1 MKILVIQTGG
11 TIDKDYPK
19 TNAGYAFEIDEPAA
33 ERVLQNVLPGFDY
46 EVVSLLKK
54 DSLEITDE
62 DRLALKTYI
71 QKHSANKILITH
83 GSDTMP
89 ETADFLGNIPLKTIV
104 LTGAYRPERF
114 ANSDAAFNIGVA
126 IGVLNTLEE
135 GTFIAM
141 NGRVYPAAKV
151 RKHPETGKFEMIN

>member
-1 MKILVIQTGG
+1 MKILIIQTGG

-19 TNAGYAFEIDEPAA
+19 TNQGYAFEIDEPAA
-33 ERVLQNVLPGFDY
+33 QRVLENSFPGFEY

-54 DSLEITDE
+54 DSLEISNE
-62 DRLALKTYI
+62 DRFLLKNYI
-71 QKHSANKILITH
+71 EDSKASKVLITH

-89 ETADFLGNIPLKTIV
+89 ETASFLNNIPGKTIV

-114 ANSDAAFNIGVA
+114 TNSDAAFNIGVA
-126 IGVLNTLEE
+126 IGALNTLKE

-141 NGRVYPAAKV
+141 NGVVFSANQVK
-151 RKHPETGKFEMIN
+151 KNTNTGMFEKL

>member
-1 MKILVIQTGG
+1 MKILIIQTGG

-19 TNAGYAFEIDEPAA
+19 TNKGYAFEIDEPAVK
-33 ERVLQNVLPGFDY
+33 RVLENAFTGFEY

-62 DRLALKTYI
+62 DRFYLKNYI
-71 QKHSANKILITH
+71 QDSLANKILISH

-89 ETADFLGNIPLKTIV
+89 ETARFLNNISGKSIV

-114 ANSDAAFNIGVA
+114 SNSDAAFNIGVA
-126 IGVLNTLEE
+126 IGALNTIEE

-141 NGRVYPAAKV
+141 NGLVFPASQVGKNTN
-151 RKHPETGKFEMIN
+151 TGMFELK

>member
-1 MKILVIQTGG
+1 MLIIQTGG

-19 TNAGYAFEIDEPAA
+19 TNKGYAFEIDEPAVS
-33 ERVLQNVLPGFDY
+33 RVLANAFPGFEF

-62 DRLALKTYI
+62 DRLYLKNFI
-71 QKHSANKILITH
+71 KDSQASKILITH

-89 ETADFLGNIPLKTIV
+89 DTARFLNNIAQKTIV

-114 ANSDAAFNIGVA
+114 SNSDAAFNIGVA
-126 IGVLNTLEE
+126 IGALNTLEE

-141 NGRVYPAAKV
+141 NGLVFSADRVVKNAN
-151 RKHPETGKFEMIN
+151 TGMFENL